1 MIERREHCL
10 AEVHCESSA
19 LECGKDAKALMEK
32 ISTAEAIVA
41 QELAKMQNKG
51 GVNLFSS
58 TTEHTQ
64 VTHAIPSKSISTFKF
79 NSLKSKKMFDVS

>member
-32 ISTAEAIVA
+32 ISTAEAIVV

-51 GVNLFSS
+51 GVNLFSP
-58 TTEHTQ
+58 TIEQTQ
-64 VTHAIPSKSISTFKF
+64 VTRAIPTKSILT
-79 NSLKSKKMFDVS
+79 LKSNSPKSMKMFDVS